1 MDIEDWGTREVLL
14 LELKNRLKVGVLS
27 EDPIDEVGNSPSL
40 DILLVTDVNYISP
53 VGDVK
58 NGPAG

>member
-1 MDIEDWGTREVLL
+1 MDIEDRGTREVLL
-14 LELKNRLKVGVLS
+14 LELKYRLKVGVLS
-27 EDPIDEVGNSPSL
+27 KDPIDKVGNSPSL